1 MTGVD
6 DRIDSVWVLIEI
18 HIESQLKLRWVFAIV
33 AVEMGFYCL
42 QILEMGFGGGE
53 QGWRFEQIGDE
64 SAAISE

>member
-53 QGWRFEQIGDE
+53 QG
-64 SAAISE
+64 